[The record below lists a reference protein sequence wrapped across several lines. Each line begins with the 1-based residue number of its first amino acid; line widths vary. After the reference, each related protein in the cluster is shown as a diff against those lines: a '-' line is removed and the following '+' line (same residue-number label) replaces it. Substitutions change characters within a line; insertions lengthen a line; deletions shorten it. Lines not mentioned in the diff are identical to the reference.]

1 MDSGCVR
8 KEVVDVADADDAAAP
23 RRFPAR
29 VYGTGTEPDA
39 RFSLANERTYLAW
52 IRTSLALMA
61 AGVALQVFGV
71 GDRSVPSVAASAL
84 LTGFAVVLPILAWTG
99 WARTERSLRRST
111 PLPAPHVAVPLSLVL
126 AVAAGL
132 VCWSL
137 VT

>member
-1 MDSGCVR
+1 MTE
-8 KEVVDVADADDAAAP
+8 EVAEVADADDEAVP

-29 VYGTGTEPDA
+29 VYGTGVEPDA

-71 GDRSVPSVAASAL
+71 GDRSTPSVAASAL
-84 LTGFAVVLPILAWTG
+84 LTGSAVVLPILAWTG
-99 WARTERSLRRST
+99 WARTERSLRRSA
-111 PLPAPHVAVPLSLVL
+111 PLPAPHIAVPLSLVL

-132 VCWSL
+132 VCWSML
-137 VT
+137 I